1 MSPTHTVM
9 QTPASTNP
17 PSGNVSQINVEL
29 QPLAPAVLLDE
40 GRPLGDDVSMDIDP
54 VEFLPQPSTTV
65 SIVERWNQSR
75 TNMFRTF
82 ATLFA
87 FLIMGANDAAYGA
100 IIPYLEEYYN
110 LNYIIV
116 SLVFL
121 SPLAGYVGA
130 ALLNN
135 WLHIHFGQR
144 GVASVGPACHLAA
157 YIGIALHPPY
167 PVLVVVFI
175 LAGFGNGIEDAG
187 WNAWAGNMA
196 NANEVLGFLHG
207 FYGLGA
213 VLSPVA
219 ATTLIAKRGWQWY
232 EFYYFMLGGAA
243 IELATS
249 LAAFWPATG
258 AVYREQNPRMG
269 SGGGSRL
276 KEALKS
282 RVTWVASIFLLGY
295 VGAEVALGGWIVTFM
310 RRERAGGEFA
320 SGMVATGFWTG
331 ITVGR
336 LVLGFVTPKLGEK
349 FAVLVYI
356 ILAMV
361 CQLMFW
367 LVPSFHVSAIFVAL
381 QGFFL
386 GPLFPAI
393 VVAATKV
400 LPPYLHVSAIGFAA
414 AFGGGGGAAL
424 PFAIGSLAQAKGVSV
439 LQPIILAVLA
449 VLLILWL
456 CFPKLDKKN
465 LAAGNAAPP
474 RCEEHGKQWLKFD
487 FDLVETGRRTIGKA
501 KGGGS
506 STPSV
511 TRGVRQKL
519 HHHREVRAEQKWTK
533 QQIKGLRRETPAF
546 AILQGVDPD
555 TSEPPPYINVRS
567 RMVYDHR

>member
-1 MSPTHTVM
+1 MSPTNTVT
-9 QTPASTNP
+9 QTPASTTP
-17 PSGNVSQINVEL
+17 PSGHASQINIEL
-29 QPLAPAVLLDE
+29 QPVAPVAFRDE
-40 GRPLGDDVSMDIDP
+40 GRLLGDNVSKNIDP

-65 SIVERWNQSR
+65 SVVERWNQYR
-75 TNMFRTF
+75 TNIFRTF

-121 SPLAGYVGA
+121 SPLGGYVGA

-135 WLHIHFGQR
+135 WLHVHFGQR
-144 GVASVGPACHLAA
+144 GVAFIGPACHLAA

-207 FYGLGA
+207 FYGIGA
-213 VLSPVA
+213 VLSPLA
-219 ATTLIAKRGWQWY
+219 ATTLIAKSGWQWY
-232 EFYYFMLGGAA
+232 EFYYIMLGGAA

-249 LAAFWPATG
+249 LWAFWPATG
-258 AVYREQNPRMG
+258 HVYREQNPRMG
-269 SGGGSRL
+269 TGHESRL

-349 FAVLVYI
+349 FAVLIYI
-356 ILAMV
+356 IFAMV

-400 LPPYLHVSAIGFAA
+400 LPAYLHVSAIGFAA

-449 VLLILWL
+449 ILLMLWL
-456 CFPKLDKKN
+456 CFPKLERKTVV
-465 LAAGNAAPP
+465 GGVAPP
-474 RCEEHGKQWLKFD
+474 RREEHRTQWLNID

-501 KGGGS
+501 KG
-506 STPSV
+506 
-511 TRGVRQKL
+511 R
-519 HHHREVRAEQKWTK
+519 
-533 QQIKGLRRETPAF
+533 
-546 AILQGVDPD
+546 
-555 TSEPPPYINVRS
+555 
-567 RMVYDHR
+567 